1 MDDMISRAEHTEFVK
16 RMEEENRRQ
25 NHRLDT
31 MEKSIETFREIVC
44 SVNKLADNMKDMAD
58 ELANQGKRIE
68 VIEKKP
74 ADNWN
79 TIVKSILTNFGATI
93 AALIVGALV
102 LSNVVK

>member
-1 MDDMISRAEHTEFVK
+1 MK
-16 RMEEENRRQ
+16 RSMKVETYTME
-25 NHRLDT
+25 
-31 MEKSIETFREIVC
+31 EKSIETFREIVG

>member
-1 MDDMISRAEHTEFVK
+1 MDDMISRAEHSEFVK
-16 RMEEENRRQ
+16 RMEEEDNRQ

-31 MEKSIETFREIVC
+31 IEKSIETFSRIAG
-44 SVNKLADNMKDMAD
+44 SVERLAENMKTMAT
-58 ELANQGKRIE
+58 EQARLSERIG

-79 TIVKSILTNFGATI
+79 TIIKSILTNFGATI

>member
-16 RMEEENRRQ
+16 RMEEENKRQ
-25 NHRLDT
+25 NNRLDT
-31 MEKSIETFREIVC
+31 MEKSIETFREIVS
-44 SVNKLADNMKDMAD
+44 SVNRLADNMKDMAD

-68 VIEKKP
+68 VIERKP

-93 AALIVGALV
+93 AALIVGALI

>member
-1 MDDMISRAEHTEFVK
+1 MEDMISRAEHSEFTK
-16 RMEEENRRQ
+16 RMDEENKRQ

-31 MEKSIETFREIVC
+31 IEKSIETFSRIAG
-44 SVNKLADNMKDMAD
+44 SVERLAENMKTMAT
-58 ELANQGKRIE
+58 EQARLSERIGA
-68 VIEKKP
+68 IEKKP

-79 TIVKSILTNFGATI
+79 TIIKSILTNFGATI

>member
-16 RMEEENRRQ
+16 RMEEENKRQ
-25 NHRLDT
+25 NNRLDT
-31 MEKSIETFREIVC
+31 MEKSVETFREIVS
-44 SVNKLADNMKDMAD
+44 SVNRLADNMKDMAD

-68 VIEKKP
+68 IIERKP

>member
-16 RMEEENRRQ
+16 RMEEENKRQ
-25 NHRLDT
+25 NNRLDA
-31 MEKSIETFREIVC
+31 MEKSVETFREIVS
-44 SVNKLADNMKDMAD
+44 SVNRLADNMKDMAD

-68 VIEKKP
+68 VIERKP

>member
-1 MDDMISRAEHTEFVK
+1 MISRAEHTEFVK
-16 RMEEENRRQ
+16 RMEEENKRQ
-25 NHRLDT
+25 NNRLDT
-31 MEKSIETFREIVC
+31 MEKSVETFREIVS
-44 SVNKLADNMKDMAD
+44 SVNRLADNMKDMAD

-68 VIEKKP
+68 VIERKP

>member
-31 MEKSIETFREIVC
+31 MEKSIETFREIVG

-93 AALIVGALV
+93 AALIVGALA

>member
-16 RMEEENRRQ
+16 RMEEENKRQ
-25 NHRLDT
+25 NNRLDT
-31 MEKSIETFREIVC
+31 MEKSIETFREIVS
-44 SVNKLADNMKDMAD
+44 SVNRLADNMKDMAD

-68 VIEKKP
+68 VIERKP

>member
-1 MDDMISRAEHTEFVK
+1 MDDMISRAEHSEFVK
-16 RMEEENRRQ
+16 RMEEENNRQ

-31 MEKSIETFREIVC
+31 IEKSIETFSRIAG
-44 SVNKLADNMKDMAD
+44 SVERLAENMKTMAT
-58 ELANQGKRIE
+58 EQARLSERIGT
-68 VIEKKP
+68 IEKKP

-79 TIVKSILTNFGATI
+79 TIIKSILTNFGATI

>member
-16 RMEEENRRQ
+16 RMEEENKRQ
-25 NHRLDT
+25 NNRLDT
-31 MEKSIETFREIVC
+31 MEKSVETFREIVS
-44 SVNKLADNMKDMAD
+44 SVNRLADNMKDMAD

-68 VIEKKP
+68 VIERKP

>member
-1 MDDMISRAEHTEFVK
+1 MDDMISRAEHSEFVK
-16 RMEEENRRQ
+16 RMEEEDNRQ

-31 MEKSIETFREIVC
+31 IEKSIETFSRIAG
-44 SVNKLADNMKDMAD
+44 SVERLAENMKTMAN
-58 ELANQGKRIE
+58 EQARLSERIG

-79 TIVKSILTNFGATI
+79 TIIKSILTNFGATI

>member
-31 MEKSIETFREIVC
+31 MEKSIETFREIVG

>member
-16 RMEEENRRQ
+16 RMEEENKRQ
-25 NHRLDT
+25 NNRLDT
-31 MEKSIETFREIVC
+31 MEKSIETFREIVS
-44 SVNKLADNMKDMAD
+44 SVNRLADNMKDMAD

-68 VIEKKP
+68 VIERKP

-102 LSNVVK
+102 LSNVMK

>member
-31 MEKSIETFREIVC
+31 MEKSIETFREIVG

-93 AALIVGALV
+93 AVLIVGALV